1 MIDEMKEFHSA
12 VPMHRK
18 SYIDIM
24 RGIGILLII
33 MAHVNPPH
41 FLYNIRSFDVCMM
54 VFVSGLAYSGR
65 SIKFDKS
72 FFIKRTLRLIL
83 PLWIFLSFL
92 FLINLPFQFIPDLS
106 TKKIV
111 ETYLLGEGIGYVWIF
126 RVFLLIAISM
136 PILIRINQKM
146 KNDFLFLL
154 MILAILMS
162 QNFLV
167 NCAYIVVNTLLR
179 SVVLYALGYSAL
191 FLIGYRLPQMKRS
204 SIIIYFLI
212 FLLLLIGTSLSI
224 HTMDFNNFKY
234 PPSSIYILY
243 GIVCSIML
251 YILMHRATSEG
262 GYIRWTKY
270 KLDILMAY
278 LVYIRNEYPTCRCS
292 LDDKIFGCT
301 ICFCPD
307 RLCTV

>member
-1 MIDEMKEFHSA
+1 MN
-12 VPMHRK
+12 
-18 SYIDIM
+18 
-24 RGIGILLII
+24 L
-33 MAHVNPPH
+33 
-41 FLYNIRSFDVCMM
+41 
-54 VFVSGLAYSGR
+54 
-65 SIKFDKS
+65 
-72 FFIKRTLRLIL
+72 
-83 PLWIFLSFL
+83 L

-167 NCAYIVVNTLLR
+167 NCAYIVANTLLR

-224 HTMDFNNFKY
+224 HTMDFNN
-234 PPSSIYILY
+234 
-243 GIVCSIML
+243 
-251 YILMHRATSEG
+251 
-262 GYIRWTKY
+262 
-270 KLDILMAY
+270 
-278 LVYIRNEYPTCRCS
+278 S
-292 LDDKIFGCT
+292 LI
-301 ICFCPD
+301 PQ
-307 RLCTV
+307 LSA